1 MATRASSVL
10 HETAS
15 YIFVLGRALGIDGV
29 GQLGELL
36 RGILVLSVTAGAR
49 AQP

>member
-1 MATRASSVL
+1 MATRAPSVL
-10 HETAS
+10 YETAS
-15 YIFVLGRALGIDGV
+15 HIFVLGRALGFDGV

-36 RGILVLSVTAGAR
+36 RGILVLPATAGAR